1 MSVKE
6 IVLSQV
12 AELVKTAVTE
22 AAKGNELVDVRE
34 VAGMYILIVKDEEVK
49 PVDLQEEPVV
59 EAVKQEVKSTRK
71 GKR

>member
-12 AELVKTAVTE
+12 AELVKTAVSE

-59 EAVKQEVKSTRK
+59 EVVKQEAKSTRK

>member
-34 VAGMYILIVKDEEVK
+34 VAGMYILIVKDEEFK

-59 EAVKQEVKSTRK
+59 EVVKQEAKSTRK

>member
-49 PVDLQEEPVV
+49 PVDLQEEPTV
-59 EAVKQEVKSTRK
+59 EVVKQEAKSTRK

>member
-12 AELVKTAVTE
+12 TELVKTAVSE
-22 AAKGNELVDVRE
+22 AAKGSELVDVRE
-34 VAGMYILIVKDEEVK
+34 VAGMYILIVKDEEVE

>member
-12 AELVKTAVTE
+12 TELVKTAVTE

-49 PVDLQEEPVV
+49 PVDLQEEPIV
-59 EAVKQEVKSTRK
+59 EVVKQEAKSTRK

>member
-6 IVLSQV
+6 IVLTQV

-34 VAGMYILIVKDEEVK
+34 VAGMYILIVNDKEVK

-59 EAVKQEVKSTRK
+59 EVVKQEAKSTRK

>member
-12 AELVKTAVTE
+12 AELVKTAVSE

-49 PVDLQEEPVV
+49 PVDLQEEPTV
-59 EAVKQEVKSTRK
+59 EVVKQEAKSTRK

>member
-49 PVDLQEEPVV
+49 LVDLQEEPVV
-59 EAVKQEVKSTRK
+59 EVVKQEAKSTRK
-71 GKR
+71 GNR

>member
-59 EAVKQEVKSTRK
+59 EVVKQEAKSTRK
-71 GKR
+71 GNR

>member
-59 EAVKQEVKSTRK
+59 EAVKQEAKSTRK

>member
-59 EAVKQEVKSTRK
+59 EVVKQEAKSTRK